1 MFDELGRLASDQKL
15 KDLLE
20 RYGSLGAENRE
31 LWQTRLSFIE
41 GLDAAGLSRLY
52 GALIA
57 FGWIEQNTGGPGCS
71 YRITAAGQRALRRVG
86 KAEDLDEEIL
96 SEAA

>member
-1 MFDELGRLASDQKL
+1 MFDELGRLAADQKL

-20 RYGSLGAENRE
+20 HYGALGAENRE
-31 LWQTRLSFIE
+31 LWQPRLSIVDGVDSF
-41 GLDAAGLSRLY
+41 GLSRLF
-52 GALIA
+52 GVLIA

-71 YRITAAGQRALRRVG
+71 YRITTSGLRALRRVRNG
-86 KAEDLDEEIL
+86 DFDEELL